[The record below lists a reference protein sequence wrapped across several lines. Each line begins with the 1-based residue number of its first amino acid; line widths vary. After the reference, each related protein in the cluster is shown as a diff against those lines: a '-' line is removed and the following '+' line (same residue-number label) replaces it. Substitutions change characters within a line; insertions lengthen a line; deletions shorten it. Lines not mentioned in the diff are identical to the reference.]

1 MKNNFYSPWQR
12 EKKRYDDD
20 RDQQQY
26 NNVNHTQDSRHRN
39 LDSNRY
45 DSGRQDIH
53 RENFY
58 GSMQE
63 HSNYGGHHQNQQKQ
77 QFSQHDNKW
86 RGWDNSDKNSSRNWL
101 DRTSD
106 EVAGW
111 FGDDDAQRRRQ
122 LDKIRG
128 PHRGKGP
135 KGYERSDDRIRED
148 VSDRFYDD
156 PYIDASDISIRV
168 EGKEVILEGN
178 VDSKE
183 AKRRAEYLAESIRG
197 VKDVENRL
205 KINRNNQGSR
215 GDSETRNRY

>member
-1 MKNNFYSPWQR
+1 MT
-12 EKKRYDDD
+12 
-20 RDQQQY
+20 RD
-26 NNVNHTQDSRHRN
+26 
-39 LDSNRY
+39 
-45 DSGRQDIH
+45 
-53 RENFY
+53 
-58 GSMQE
+58 
-63 HSNYGGHHQNQQKQ
+63 QQKQ
-77 QFSQHDNKW
+77 QYLQNQKRWS
-86 RGWDNSDKNSSRNWL
+86 GWDNSDKKSNRNWL
-101 DRTSD
+101 DKTTD

-148 VSDRFYDD
+148 VSDRFYED

-168 EGKEVILEGN
+168 EGKDVILEGT
-178 VDSKE
+178 VESKE

-205 KINRNNQGSR
+205 KINRDQQYSR
-215 GDSETRNRY
+215 GGTDYRNRY